1 MAGTAKAPQV
11 VKLDVNIDKEI
22 YDNFIRACSSKGFA
36 PRIVLERLM
45 KKYNETG
52 QI

>member
-11 VKLDVNIDKEI
+11 GKLDFNIDKQI
-22 YDNFIRACSSKGFA
+22 YDVFIKACSSKGFA
-36 PRIVLERLM
+36 PRIVIERLM

-52 QI
+52 QM